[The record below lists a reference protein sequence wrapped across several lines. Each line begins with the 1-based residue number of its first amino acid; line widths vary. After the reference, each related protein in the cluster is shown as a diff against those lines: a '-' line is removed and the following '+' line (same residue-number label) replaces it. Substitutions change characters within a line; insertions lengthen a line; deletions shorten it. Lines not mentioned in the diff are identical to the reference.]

1 MHEGVIMHSCLGEVK
16 STLYSRFCNRKPCI
30 RHTAYT
36 SRRPTCRAAGGQ
48 SGSSTALAR
57 ATSVQLRSL
66 DWLPICSHYSIKAL
80 GKALRKKETLGQSG
94 GVVVALIWDRD
105 GESDGSPAGRRSWA
119 WGVGL
124 ICRRLPRASTEQG
137 HARWNARPGTELAYR
152 RWGQLIKLLVG
163 FSIVEC

>member
-1 MHEGVIMHSCLGEVK
+1 MTRQADSLARNVSEETFRCMKASSCLGEVK

-94 GVVVALIWDRD
+94 GVVDRGSYPGPGWRERRLAGRSPLLGMGCGAYLSSSSTRVDRAGARTPRD
-105 GESDGSPAGRRSWA
+105 GAG
-119 WGVGL
+119 
-124 ICRRLPRASTEQG
+124 I
-137 HARWNARPGTELAYR
+137 
-152 RWGQLIKLLVG
+152 
-163 FSIVEC
+163 